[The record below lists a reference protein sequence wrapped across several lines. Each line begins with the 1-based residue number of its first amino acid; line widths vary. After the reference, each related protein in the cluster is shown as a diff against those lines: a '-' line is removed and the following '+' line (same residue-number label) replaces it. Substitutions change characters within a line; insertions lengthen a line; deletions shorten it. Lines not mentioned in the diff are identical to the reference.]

1 MTSEEIGWVIEVS
14 VGAGHLGSWKE
25 LMREMV
31 GSTHR
36 EPGTLTYEWMFGEDG
51 TSCQIFE
58 RYASVAA
65 AALHS
70 RTFDAKFAKRFFA
83 LASPKALSV
92 YGTPDAE
99 LRAAFAPLSPRYL
112 SPIGGFDRTKG

>member
-1 MTSEEIGWVIEVS
+1 MTNDQIGWVVEVS
-14 VGAGHLGSWKE
+14 VNAGRLAPWND
-25 LMREMV
+25 LMHEMV
-31 GSTHR
+31 ASTR
-36 EPGTLTYEWMFGEDG
+36 AEPGTLTYEWMLGADG
-51 TSCQIFE
+51 SRCQIFE

-65 AALHS
+65 ALIHA
-70 RTFDAKFAKRFFA
+70 RAFDAKFAKRFLA

-99 LRAAFAPLSPRYL
+99 LRAWFAPSSPRYF